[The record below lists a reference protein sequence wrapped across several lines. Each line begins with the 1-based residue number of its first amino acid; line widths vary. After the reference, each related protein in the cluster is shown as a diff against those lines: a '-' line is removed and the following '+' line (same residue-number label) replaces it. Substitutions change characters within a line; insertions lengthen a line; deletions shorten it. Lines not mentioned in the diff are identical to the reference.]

1 MISPHLETE
10 SNQQNEIKLEK
21 MTKFSICALK
31 KNQLRKYK
39 REANVS
45 YTVCKKKKK
54 SPKTCGGG
62 CGHDLV
68 DHKLNLCQPCTQG
81 QQFWIHEQ
89 KQNGPWEVM
98 LSFV

>member
-1 MISPHLETE
+1 MGIEGWIVDFGRLILKYVTADTE
-10 SNQQNEIKLEK
+10 
-21 MTKFSICALK
+21 
-31 KNQLRKYK
+31 NQLRKYK

-81 QQFWIHEQ
+81 
-89 KQNGPWEVM
+89 
-98 LSFV
+98 

>member
-1 MISPHLETE
+1 MFLIQFE
-10 SNQQNEIKLEK
+10 
-21 MTKFSICALK
+21 
-31 KNQLRKYK
+31 
-39 REANVS
+39 
-45 YTVCKKKKK
+45 KKKKK

-81 QQFWIHEQ
+81 QRFWIREQ
-89 KQNGPWEVM
+89 KQNGPWEVT